1 MKILTLRFGN
11 LNSLKGEWKIDFT
24 QSPFVDN
31 GLFAITG
38 ATGAG
43 KTTLLDAIC
52 LGLYHNTPRL
62 GAISTSNNEIMTRG
76 TAECFSEVE
85 FEVKGKAYRS
95 FWSMRRSRGKLDG
108 NLQSAQVELAE
119 VESGKVLATQ
129 IKKKSELVESLT
141 GLDFDRFTK
150 SMMLSQGQ
158 FAAFLNAKESER
170 AELLEEL
177 TGTEIYGLISEG
189 VHKQYSQSKQGLA
202 QLESQAEGVQLLTSE
217 QIDALAQE
225 LSGLV
230 LQQSTN
236 KQTLQALTEHKS
248 WWKQYQK
255 LSSELNQAEAE
266 FTAAKSA
273 LDNSASEMEKLAK
286 SEPAEKLR
294 TPHTLW
300 QESARQLISLEKQ
313 NQAKSEQLIATQAS
327 FDEKS
332 RELKTADTNLEQVKL
347 HHIEQEK
354 LINQKVVPLDG
365 QIAQLENQS
374 QVEATKQASLLRSL
388 AQTQVSLKNT
398 DEQTTSINLQL
409 DKQVQYLEQHSNDE
423 NVEVQLQ
430 GWKAQH
436 TQCQKGQQT
445 LSELKSNVVSTSQ
458 RCEEQQGLLA
468 QSKLTLQAAEQQHND
483 VILKHDAANQSHN
496 ALLVVHNK
504 SSLES
509 ELSALTA
516 QLALEVPLLSIQS
529 NWVQFTTEQQ
539 DKHHWLQEAKQ
550 TKKQLEEKR
559 EQLLVHY
566 QSQKLLVTSTKQL
579 ITQEGHLAHYRA
591 QLVDGEECPLCGAS
605 EHPKASAPDA
615 VQPMTHDEELRDQLQ
630 QAELGLDKVEQQGRD
645 IRNELDTLIRQ
656 QAEFEAR
663 EVWLNEQI
671 ESALTHWQHQCVPQK
686 IDLPI
691 TESGA
696 IQALMQQLRSQKE
709 SMTQQL
715 EQLHKA
721 EALVQATSDEK
732 NQIVL
737 SVQNLQSQY
746 QLDNQKVEASQQQLT
761 SFKEQTEKAQSE
773 LSQLESDLRNS
784 IQNTGFVIEE
794 GVALDA
800 WFNQKHEDASKWK
813 VANQSLNTYQQQLSD
828 LKKDT
833 LTLNEKINELT
844 ESKVEQDN
852 LVKNIAEQ
860 LQQLKGE
867 RSDLFQDKSVALER
881 DLSAQRVSSHEQA
894 QHAVLATTQQVQSQ
908 LDAVSAEINMLV
920 ENIQQAKV
928 SVAEKLDNWQLK
940 LSESSIKDEDEF
952 LASLLI
958 EPERGR
964 LVLLKTQLEKRI
976 EGSQAVVKAA
986 MANISKLDLEPHAEE
1001 WRKVELDDVSIQL
1014 EQLQE
1019 AVDNLAKRQGELSN
1033 ELESDEKRRTGQRA
1047 LFEQIE
1053 QYRKEFDDIQ
1063 YLHSLIGSQKG
1074 DKFRTFAQGL
1084 TLDNLVYLANQ
1095 QLERL
1100 HGRYLLQRKGGEGL
1114 ELSVL
1119 DTWQGDAVRDTKTLS
1134 GGESFLVSLAL
1145 ALALSD
1151 LVSHKT
1157 SIDSLFLDE
1166 GFGTL
1171 DAETLDIALD
1181 ALDNLNATGKMIGV
1195 ISHIEAMKERIP
1207 VQLKVTKKSGL
1218 GVSVLDSHYRVA

>member
-202 QLESQAEGVQLLTSE
+202 QLESQAEGVQLLTFE
-217 QIDALAQE
+217 QIEAFTQE
-225 LSGLV
+225 LSDLT
-230 LQQSTN
+230 LQQKAN

-248 WWKQYQK
+248 WWNQHHK
-255 LSSELNQAEAE
+255 LSSELNQAETE
-266 FTAAKSA
+266 FTAA
-273 LDNSASEMEKLAK
+273 NSARDNAASDMERLAK

-300 QESARQLISLEKQ
+300 QESARQLTSLEKQ
-313 NQAKSEQLIATQAS
+313 NQTKREQLITTQSS

-332 RELKTADTNLEQVKL
+332 RELKTAETNLEQVKL
-347 HHIEQEK
+347 RHVEQES

-365 QIAQLENQS
+365 QIAQLVNQS
-374 QVEATKQASLLRSL
+374 QVEATKQSSLLSSL
-388 AQTQVSLKNT
+388 VQIQVSLKNT
-398 DEQTTSINLQL
+398 DEQTTSLNLQL

-436 TQCQKGQQT
+436 SQCQKGQLT
-445 LSELKSNVVSTSQ
+445 VSDLQSKALVTSKQ
-458 RCEEQQGLLA
+458 CEEQTGLLA
-468 QSKLTLQAAEQQHND
+468 QSKLKLQAAEQQQHD
-483 VILKHDAANQSHN
+483 VILKHDAANQSLN

-504 SSLES
+504 SSLEN

-529 NWVQFTTEQQ
+529 NWLQFTTEQQ
-539 DKHHWLQEAKQ
+539 QKHHWLQEAKQ

-559 EQLLVHY
+559 EQLLGHY
-566 QSQKLLVTSTKQL
+566 QSQKLLVASTKQL
-579 ITQEGHLAHYRA
+579 ITQEGHLAHYRT
-591 QLVDGEECPLCGAS
+591 QLVDGEECPLCGAL
-605 EHPKASAPDA
+605 EHPKVAGFDA
-615 VQPMTHDEELRDQLQ
+615 VQPMTHDEELREQLQ
-630 QAELGLDKVEQQGRD
+630 QAELDLEKVEQQGRD

-656 QAEFEAR
+656 QTEFEAR

-671 ESALTHWQHQCVPQK
+671 ESALTHWQQQCLQQN
-686 IDLPI
+686 IDLKV

-696 IQALMQQLRSQKE
+696 IQVVMQQLREQKE
-709 SMTQQL
+709 SITQQL
-715 EQLHKA
+715 KQLHQA
-721 EALVQATSDEK
+721 EVLVQTISDEK

-746 QLDNQKVEASQQQLT
+746 QLDNQKFEASQQQLT
-761 SFKEQTEKAQSE
+761 SFKEQAEKAQLE
-773 LSQLESDLRNS
+773 LSQLESELRNS
-784 IQNTGFVIEE
+784 IKNTGFIIEE

-800 WFNQKHEDASKWK
+800 WFNQKHEDANQWK
-813 VANQSLNTYQQQLSD
+813 VASQSVNTYQQQLSD

-833 LTLNEKINELT
+833 LTLNEKLNELT
-844 ESKVEQDN
+844 ESSAKQDE
-852 LVKNIAEQ
+852 LVKNVAEQ
-860 LQQLKGE
+860 LLQLKGE
-867 RSDLFQDKSVALER
+867 RSDLFQDKLVEQER
-881 DLSAQRVSSHEQA
+881 DLSTKRVTTHEQTKQMA
-894 QHAVLATTQQVQSQ
+894 LATTQQVQSQ

-928 SVAEKLDNWQLK
+928 AVMEKLEHWQLK

-958 EPERGR
+958 EPERER

-986 MANISKLDLEPHAEE
+986 MANISKLDLEPQAEE

-1019 AVDNLAKRQGELSN
+1019 AVDNLAKKQGELSN

-1053 QYRKEFDDIQ
+1053 QYRKEFEDIQ